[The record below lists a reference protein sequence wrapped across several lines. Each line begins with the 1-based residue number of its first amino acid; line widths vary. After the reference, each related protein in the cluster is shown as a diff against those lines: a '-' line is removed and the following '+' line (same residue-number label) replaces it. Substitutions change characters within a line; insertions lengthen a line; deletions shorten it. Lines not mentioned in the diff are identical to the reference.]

1 LMSSSMPLT
10 QLAPW
15 QRLGLA
21 PFTTAAAEV
30 MNLEWDG
37 IIQTGSPADLVLLDA
52 SSWSEALAKP
62 PIRKVLIDGVWLD
75 KTIIPMKKN
84 IDEES

>member
-1 LMSSSMPLT
+1 MPLT

-37 IIQTGSPADLVLLDA
+37 TIRAGSPADLV
-52 SSWSEALAKP
+52 
-62 PIRKVLIDGVWLD
+62 VLVFDFVYPVLPNRG
-75 KTIIPMKKN
+75 
-84 IDEES
+84 

>member
-1 LMSSSMPLT
+1 
-10 QLAPW
+10 
-15 QRLGLA
+15 
-21 PFTTAAAEV
+21 

-37 IIQTGSPADLVLLDA
+37 TIRAGSPADLVLLDA
-52 SSWSEALAKP
+52 SSWSEALSKP
-62 PIRKVLIDGVWLD
+62 PVRTVLIDGVWLD